1 MMVQS
6 AAEAKLSKANVI
18 TNPTIL
24 LIFYIYTPHQ
34 LGHPYYEK
42 NSEIKNWMVKDHQH
56 LYHRKFTNFVVAD
69 GFHFC
74 IITLVLHRVFQYVF
88 PKIRGV

>member
-24 LIFYIYTPHQ
+24 LIFLYIYTTPIGSSLLQ
-34 LGHPYYEK
+34 K

-74 IITLVLHRVFQYVF
+74 IITLDLHRVFQYVF
-88 PKIRGV
+88 PKIRGA